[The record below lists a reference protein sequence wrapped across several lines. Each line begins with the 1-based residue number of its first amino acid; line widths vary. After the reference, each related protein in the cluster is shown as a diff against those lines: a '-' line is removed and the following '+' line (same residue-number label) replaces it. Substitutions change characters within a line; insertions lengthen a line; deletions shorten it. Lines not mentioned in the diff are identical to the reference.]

1 MLEPRFTVAVAVY
14 AFASN
19 NRTRGFLRI
28 DKSDHAQLGW
38 VPETAGRCDSIKDTI
53 GGQLLA
59 LVQKQAIDPRSG
71 PRMLHVID
79 RQSVVLGNSVL
90 VRFDHGGIR
99 NIKQK
104 TKIHHNK

>member
-38 VPETAGRCDSIKDTI
+38 VPDTAGRCDSIKDQI
-53 GGQLLA
+53 VGQFLA
-59 LVQKQAIDPRSG
+59 LVPKQAIDPRPG
-71 PRMLHVID
+71 PRMLHEIGRAHV
-79 RQSVVLGNSVL
+79 RTPVHNEQL
-90 VRFDHGGIR
+90 VCRPLLE
-99 NIKQK
+99 QK
-104 TKIHHNK
+104 NK

>member
-38 VPETAGRCDSIKDTI
+38 VPDTAGRCDSIKDQI
-53 GGQLLA
+53 GGQFLA
-59 LVQKQAIDPRSG
+59 LVPKQAIDPRPG
-71 PRMLHVID
+71 PRMIP
-79 RQSVVLGNSVL
+79 VLGEGPRSDPQ
-90 VRFDHGGIR
+90 RGGLR
-99 NIKQK
+99 VDQYGRSEKARA
-104 TKIHHNK
+104 